1 LTPFGTNR
9 GSGTTTWPDDKAF
22 LGKTADADTGLSHI
36 GAREYDPA
44 IGQFTN
50 VDPLLQVDIPQTLN
64 GYPYASQNLV
74 SHVDPGGMGLLCGR
88 SGEPVCPT
96 SPDSTPGNGRPNEA
110 LKPAVACWSGWP
122 RCRIPVI
129 HAGFAI
135 AWPPCARDP
144 RRPLALLGL
153 K

>member
-96 SPDSTPGNGRPNEA
+96 SPDSTPATVGPTRRQSRRSPAGAAGR
-110 LKPAVACWSGWP
+110 G
-122 RCRIPVI
+122 
-129 HAGFAI
+129 AGS
-135 AWPPCARDP
+135 P
-144 RRPLALLGL
+144 
-153 K
+153 